1 LFLPTSDIDLVILF
15 KKKDD
20 EVKSDEKE
28 KSIEKQGM
36 EDYTPM
42 ASPLKSLADALKD
55 EWREELSYLE
65 VIENTRVPLVK
76 FTHGPSGI
84 SFDVCFD
91 QETGPKA
98 AALMKTYMDAM
109 PPLRPLTFVL
119 KYFMDA
125 R

>member
-1 LFLPTSDIDLVILF
+1 MAVFGSQATGLFLPTSDIDLVILF

-28 KSIEKQGM
+28 KSIEKQEM
-36 EDYTPM
+36 KDYTPM

-65 VIENTRVPLVK
+65 VIENARVPLVK

-91 QETGPKA
+91 QETGPKQQ
-98 AALMKTYMDAM
+98 LS
-109 PPLRPLTFVL
+109 
-119 KYFMDA
+119 
-125 R
+125 